1 MSDGPIIP
9 PGQTLPPLLT
19 EVERKRND
27 GVGRRTASHR
37 SRKQQQ
43 DRFGVLNAFVD
54 FALRH
59 LSRAEASVWL
69 VLWRDTRNG
78 TARTA
83 QTDIAR
89 RIGADA
95 RTVRRALVRLEAAGL
110 VRIVWQGGFRKGA
123 SVYAVAP
130 LIKSGCGH
138 RRPTSRGH
146 FGAAAADTGV
156 LSPRRDHKC
165 APHT

>member
-19 EVERKRND
+19 EAEQSLCQR
-27 GVGRRTASHR
+27 GTASGRDGKKHR
-37 SRKQQQ
+37 
-43 DRFGVLNAFVD
+43 DRFAVLNAFVD
-54 FALRH
+54 FTLRH
-59 LSRAEASVWL
+59 LSRAEAGVWL

-83 QTDIAR
+83 QADIAR

-95 RTVRRALVRLEAAGL
+95 RTVRRALVRLEAMGL

-123 SVYAVAP
+123 STYAVAP
-130 LIKSGCGH
+130 VSNDICGH
-138 RRPTSRGH
+138 GRPTGKGQ
-146 FGAAAADTGV
+146 FAPATEDTGV
-156 LSPRRDHKC
+156 LSPRRDHKRV
-165 APHT
+165 PHT